1 MIIDLIAS
9 SEPDRAA
16 RRTWRVTTAVR
27 VFAIALIIGRGLSAG
42 NAGDIAVVVLLLG
55 LVATLASLVEGIG
68 AERLVRWVPL
78 TEGLLVGVVVS
89 GQQSYDEPILLY
101 LAVPPFVAG
110 IRLGWVWAANTF
122 LVATVAVLLSG
133 TAADVSL
140 PAADLQS
147 ALFWLVTGLGIGV
160 LAGVQTRSIRN
171 LEQRHAPYVATH
183 QLMSQLHDLTSR
195 GELGLDGIKLAT
207 ELVARL
213 KDGTGA
219 GDVAVYGHAWGQPL
233 VQLAGTGDTTSLASH
248 ALGANHDH
256 KPDVLVIGLRGAG
269 HQLGSVV
276 LRHANGWN
284 TRSRDIAQE
293 ISDEFA
299 LRLDTAVLF
308 DEVRRL
314 ATAEERKRIAR
325 EMHDGVA
332 QELVA
337 LGYIVDEI
345 ASVSDEPGTVALADG
360 LRQEISRLVAEI
372 RYSILDLR
380 HHVTDHR
387 LSGALADYVHQ
398 VTQDMELRVNLV
410 LDESGPALP
419 PRTESELLRVAQE
432 AIGNVRKHARA
443 DNLWV
448 TLVSDGTTLLLEVE
462 DDGVGNARPRDRHWG
477 LQSMQERAAGIEAS
491 LEVTPREGGGTVV
504 RLSSPPSTPSAE
516 ADKEYA

>member
-1 MIIDLIAS
+1 MILDIIAS
-9 SEPDRAA
+9 ADATTSS

-27 VFAIALIIGRGLSAG
+27 VFAIALVAGRTLSAG
-42 NAGDIAVVVLLLG
+42 GIGELTTLLLLLG
-55 LVATLASLVEGIG
+55 LVATLSIVLEGIA
-68 AERLVRWVPL
+68 AEPVQRWVPL
-78 TEGLLVGVVVS
+78 VEALLVGVVVAAQPS
-89 GQQSYDEPILLY
+89 RDDAVLLY
-101 LAVPPFVAG
+101 LAVPPLVAG
-110 IRLGWVWAANTF
+110 IRRGWLSATNAF
-122 LVATVAVLLSG
+122 LVSAVALLVGSRL
-133 TAADVSL
+133 AADPPTWAVI
-140 PAADLQS
+140 QS
-147 ALFWLVTGLGIGV
+147 AGFWLLTGLGVGV
-160 LAGVQTRSIRN
+160 LAGIQTRSIRD
-171 LEQRHAPYVATH
+171 LEVRQAPYVATH
-183 QLMSQLHDLTSR
+183 QLMSQLHDLASR
-195 GELGLDGIKLAT
+195 GEVGLDSVKLAT
-207 ELVARL
+207 ELSDRL
-213 KDGTGA
+213 RDGTGA
-219 GDVAVYGHAWGQPL
+219 SGVAVYGHAWGQPL
-233 VQLAGTGDTTSLASH
+233 VQLAGHGDTSSLASH

-256 KPDVLVIGLRGAG
+256 KDDVLVIGLRGAG

-276 LRHANGWN
+276 LKRTEGWTDE
-284 TRSRDIAQE
+284 TRTVAQTVA
-293 ISDEFA
+293 DEFA

-345 ASVSDEPGTVALADG
+345 ASISDEGETVALADS
-360 LRQEISRLVAEI
+360 LREEISRIVAEI

-398 VTQDMELRVNLV
+398 VTQDMDVRVNLV

-432 AIGNVRKHARA
+432 AIGNVRKHAHA

-462 DDGVGNARPRDRHWG
+462 DDGVGNARPKDRHWG

-491 LEVTPREGGGTVV
+491 LEVTSREGGGTVV
-504 RLSSPPSTPSAE
+504 RLHSPPNTPTAT
-516 ADKEYA
+516 ATKEYA